1 MSVVEGEL
9 PPDFTAAAGSPATE
23 ASPSRLESDSPQSPY
38 LRPHLEYALINH
50 MTISRRLCLR
60 WIFLLLSLVTV
71 TMAAAKDSPKG
82 KYLLFVGTYTQKESK
97 GIYAYRFDAKSS
109 ELTPLGVAAETTNP
123 SFLAID
129 PSRRFLYAV
138 NEVPKY
144 KGADSGAVSAFAIN
158 RQTGKLSLLSEVA
171 SRGADPCYIA
181 FDQTGKFAL
190 VANYTGGS
198 VAVFPVQND
207 ARDDGHIGEP
217 SAFVQHAGSSI
228 NKERQE
234 GPHAHW
240 IETTPDNRFAIA
252 VDLGLDELL
261 VYRFDADV
269 KNEAKNDTKK
279 KPGSLTA
286 NDPPY
291 AKLDPG
297 AGPRHLAF
305 HPNGKFAYVVN
316 ELQSSI
322 TAFSYEASCGK
333 LHKLTTVSTLPKGFS
348 GSNDTA
354 EIKVHPSGKFLFAS
368 NRGHDS
374 IAVFSIDS
382 HTGTLTLV
390 DHFPSQGKTPRNFE
404 IDPAGKLLFVA
415 NQDTNNVVI
424 FRIDPNSGRLTPTGQ
439 TLHVPSP
446 VCLKFMASE

>member
-1 MSVVEGEL
+1 MKIS
-9 PPDFTAAAGSPATE
+9 
-23 ASPSRLESDSPQSPY
+23 
-38 LRPHLEYALINH
+38 LIF
-50 MTISRRLCLR
+50 RLR
-60 WIFLLLSLVTV
+60 WLVLVLSLATV
-71 TMAAAKDSPKG
+71 IAAKESPKN
-82 KYLLFVGTYTQKESK
+82 KYLLFVGTYTEKESK
-97 GIYAYRFDAKSS
+97 GIYAYRFDAASD
-109 ELTPLGVAAETTNP
+109 ELTPLGVAAETSNP

-138 NEVPKY
+138 NEVQNY
-144 KGADSGAVSAFAIN
+144 KGASSGAVSAFAVN
-158 RQTGKLSLLSEVA
+158 LGTDGRQTGILSLLNQVP

-181 FDQTGKFAL
+181 FDKSGEYAL

-198 VAVFPVQND
+198 VAVFPVQE
-207 ARDDGHIGEP
+207 DGHIGDP
-217 SAFVQHAGSSI
+217 SAFVQHRGSSV

-261 VYRFDADV
+261 VYHFDAS
-269 KNEAKNDTKK
+269 K
-279 KPGSLTA
+279 GSLTP

-291 AKLDPG
+291 ASVDPG

-316 ELQSSI
+316 ELQSTI
-322 TAFSYEASCGK
+322 TAFSYDPGRGVLEK
-333 LHKLTTVSTLPKGFS
+333 LKTVSTLPKGFS

-354 EIKVHPSGKFLFAS
+354 EIRVHPNGKVLFAS

-382 HTGTLTLV
+382 RSGALTLV
-390 DHFPSQGKTPRNFE
+390 DHYPTQGKTPRNFE
-404 IDPAGKLLFVA
+404 IDPSGKLLFVA
-415 NQDTNNVVI
+415 NQGSDNIVV
-424 FRIDPNSGRLTPTGQ
+424 FRIDSDNGRLTPTGQ
-439 TLHVPSP
+439 TLNVPSP
-446 VCLKFMASE
+446 VCLKFMAAE

>member
-1 MSVVEGEL
+1 M
-9 PPDFTAAAGSPATE
+9 
-23 ASPSRLESDSPQSPY
+23 R
-38 LRPHLEYALINH
+38 
-50 MTISRRLCLR
+50 ISRRLCLR
-60 WIFLLLSLVTV
+60 WISLLLSLVTV
-71 TMAAAKDSPKG
+71 SAAKDSPTN
-82 KYLLFVGTYTQKESK
+82 KYLLFVGTYTEKESK
-97 GIYAYRFDAKSS
+97 GIYAYRFDATTS

-144 KGADSGAVSAFAIN
+144 KGADSGAVSAFAID
-158 RQTGKLSLLSEVA
+158 RQTGKLSLLNELA

-181 FDQTGKFAL
+181 FDKIGKYAL

-198 VAVFPVQND
+198 VAVFPVRND
-207 ARDDGHIGEP
+207 ARSDARDDAQADGHIGES
-217 SAFVQHAGSSI
+217 SAFVQHVGSSV

-252 VDLGLDELL
+252 VDLGLDKLL
-261 VYRFDADV
+261 VYRFDAD
-269 KNEAKNDTKK
+269 AKNNAKT
-279 KPGSLTA
+279 KPGALTA

-291 AKLDPG
+291 AELAPG

-305 HPNGKFAYVVN
+305 HPNGKSAYVIN

-322 TAFSYEASCGK
+322 TAFSYDANRGE
-333 LHKLTTVSTLPKGFS
+333 LHMLKTVSTLPKGFS
-348 GSNDTA
+348 GSNDAA

-368 NRGHDS
+368 NRGHNS
-374 IAVFSIDS
+374 IALFSIDS
-382 HTGTLTLV
+382 HTGALTLV
-390 DHFPSQGKTPRNFE
+390 DHFPTQGKTPRNFE
-404 IDPAGKLLFVA
+404 IDPTGKFLFVA
-415 NQDTNNVVI
+415 NQDTNNIVVL
-424 FRIDPNSGRLTPTGQ
+424 RVDPNSGRLTPTGQ

-446 VCLKFMASE
+446 VCLKFMAIE